1 MVLSKT
7 QIDKA
12 GIILS
17 NEIWKSEKE
26 YEERTE
32 VLNLYRQSH
41 LLPITEVTL
50 KLQEWLEKAFH
61 IDIILHKD

>member
-50 KLQEWLEKAFH
+50 NCKNG
-61 IDIILHKD
+61 